1 MALGTAIHAA
11 IEGLTK
17 PVRPVEQL
25 RRAFAREVAL
35 LPTDEVAA
43 DPDALKDG
51 ETMLATYMREVM
63 PTFTPTMT
71 EQPFAIR
78 AEGVLVTGI
87 IDAADEE
94 DVHDTKTTALIS
106 KFNAANHQV
115 QLTLYSWGYAAL
127 TGHAPKRLL
136 LDVLPRGGKV
146 RYRQIEVEPAHA
158 EVRDLVR
165 LTRFGILS
173 RDFQPTGLLNGSCQF
188 CPFTKVCEFYVQS

>member
-1 MALGTAIHAA
+1 MALGTAVHFA

-51 ETMLATYMREVM
+51 EKMLATYIREVV

-71 EQPFAIR
+71 EQPFTIR
-78 AEGVLVTGI
+78 AEDVLITGI
-87 IDAADEE
+87 IDAADEN

-106 KFNAANHQV
+106 KFNPDSYQ
-115 QLTLYSWGYAAL
+115 
-127 TGHAPKRLL
+127 
-136 LDVLPRGGKV
+136 
-146 RYRQIEVEPAHA
+146 
-158 EVRDLVR
+158 
-165 LTRFGILS
+165 
-173 RDFQPTGLLNGSCQF
+173 
-188 CPFTKVCEFYVQS
+188 